1 MKLIKSVLAASL
13 LSVSAVASA
22 GVMTLY
28 ESASPISITSN
39 NNNAVAAQTLPTTVS
54 TGLLVDF
61 SLVFSGAVEANNFVS
76 LWFGYDAPGTAND
89 RNLSGGH
96 TDGPNIGLKTQIGA
110 GSDLF
115 VRNTGTNGSWLA
127 GGNIVPGETY
137 RLFGHLYKSAGSAVF
152 DRFDAWVNP
161 TADEMFSL
169 TGADATSTLNSGMQ
183 SINVFGV
190 RSANLLR
197 DEVTISNL
205 RIQQVPEPG
214 ALALVGLGLA
224 GMLAT
229 RRRRPV

>member
-13 LSVSAVASA
+13 LSVSALASA

-28 ESASPISITSN
+28 ESAAPIVITADS
-39 NNNAVAAQTLPTTVS
+39 NNAVPPQLLPKSVS
-54 TGLLVDF
+54 NGLLIDF
-61 SLVFSGAVEANNFVS
+61 SLVFANVIEANNFVG

-89 RNLSGGH
+89 RNLSGAH
-96 TDGPNIGLKTQIGA
+96 TSGPNIGLKTQVGA

-115 VRNTGTNGSWLA
+115 VRNTGTDASWLT

-137 RLFGHLYKSAGSAVF
+137 RLFGHLYKSAGSSTF

-161 TADEMFSL
+161 TAGEMFSL

-183 SINVFGV
+183 SINVFGF
-190 RSANLLR
+190 RSANLVR
-197 DEVTISNL
+197 DMVTISDL

-214 ALALVGLGLA
+214 ALALAGLGLA
-224 GMLAT
+224 GVLAT
-229 RRRRPV
+229 RRRRPA